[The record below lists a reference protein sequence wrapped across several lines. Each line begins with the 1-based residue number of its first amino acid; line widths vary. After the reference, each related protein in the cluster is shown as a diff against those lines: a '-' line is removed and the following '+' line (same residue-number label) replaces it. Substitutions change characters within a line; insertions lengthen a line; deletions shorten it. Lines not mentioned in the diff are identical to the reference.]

1 MPDGTAVI
9 KSPRPL
15 IEGERLDQPT
25 FHARYMAMP
34 PGTRAELIGGVVYM
48 PSPLSRAHGK
58 AHVPTIVWLS
68 YYAENTAGIEVL
80 DGATVIL
87 AWKSEPQPDAMLR
100 ILPEFGGRTSVQ
112 KGMVCGAPELVAEVA
127 KATRYVDLGP
137 KLADYEQAGVREYI
151 VRALDPDEVI
161 WFKQE
166 GGSLVRVPPDADGL
180 YRSPFLPGLWLE
192 PEALVRGDTRRLRQV
207 LDQGV
212 ATPEHAAFVA
222 ELAARRA
229 TE

>member
-1 MPDGTAVI
+1 MPEDTAVRH
-9 KSPRPL
+9 SLRPL
-15 IEGERLDQPT
+15 VEGERLDQPT

-34 PGTRAELIGGVVYM
+34 PGTRAELIGGVVYL

-58 AHVPTIVWLS
+58 AHVPAIVWLS
-68 YYAENTAGIEVL
+68 YYAENTPGIEVL

-87 AWKSEPQPDAMLR
+87 AWRSEPQPDALLR
-100 ILPEFGGRTSVQ
+100 ILPEFGGQTSVER
-112 KGMVCGAPELVAEVA
+112 GLVCGAPELVVEVA

-166 GGSLVRVPPDADGL
+166 GGSLVRVLPGPDGI
-180 YRSPFLPGLWLE
+180 YRSPFLPGLWLD
-192 PEALVRGDTRRLRQV
+192 PEALMRGDTRRLRQV
-207 LDQGV
+207 LDQGT
-212 ATPEHAAFVA
+212 ATPEHAAFIA
-222 ELAARRA
+222 ELAARRVM
-229 TE
+229 E

>member
-1 MPDGTAVI
+1 MPDGTAVSD
-9 KSPRPL
+9 SPR
-15 IEGERLDQPT
+15 
-25 FHARYMAMP
+25 
-34 PGTRAELIGGVVYM
+34 
-48 PSPLSRAHGK
+48 
-58 AHVPTIVWLS
+58 
-68 YYAENTAGIEVL
+68 
-80 DGATVIL
+80 
-87 AWKSEPQPDAMLR
+87 
-100 ILPEFGGRTSVQ
+100 
-112 KGMVCGAPELVAEVA
+112 
-127 KATRYVDLGP
+127 P

-166 GGSLVRVPPDADGL
+166 GGSLVRVLPGADGL
-180 YRSPFLPGLWLE
+180 YRSLVLPGLWLD